1 MLKTLIHILII
12 GVLMSV
18 AFFFLFNGILSEQ
31 DRRDGQKSDRQWLH
45 QRALNEAGK

>member
-1 MLKTLIHILII
+1 MLKNIIHIAFIGII
-12 GVLMSV
+12 MSV
-18 AFFFLFNGILSEQ
+18 AFFFLFNGILAEQ